1 MVIFVV
7 SPERP
12 GSGWGALTNRT
23 QRAILR
29 TRRHKERSE
38 SEAWIGDEEGSIN
51 VR

>member
-7 SPERP
+7 SPG
-12 GSGWGALTNRT
+12 GSGRAKEALTNRT

-29 TRRHKERSE
+29 TRRHNDPG
-38 SEAWIGDEEGSIN
+38 SEAWIDDEEGSIT